1 MSEPSDRPR
10 PHGADELR
18 PRPHGAD
25 ELRPRPQYGE
35 YATPE
40 EQRARIKQPDQSRLL
55 EAGRDPDALNGAVPA
70 DSPSLATKTPPAG
83 PAAGPIPRGR
93 LVDRVA
99 TIALLVYGLV
109 NVVTSIPSMI
119 DYQSYVTTVL
129 GLVGIDGE
137 LADPTAGR
145 PWGIA
150 AALILAI
157 GWLLTAY
164 LSWRS
169 LARGRVTWWIPLLA
183 GFVFTFVT
191 GVLLMVPIVSDTTL
205 WNAILDSAR

>member
-1 MSEPSDRPR
+1 VSDP
-10 PHGADELR
+10 AE
-18 PRPHGAD
+18 
-25 ELRPRPQYGE
+25 RPRPQYGE

-40 EQRARIKQPDQSRLL
+40 EQRARIKQPDLTRLL
-55 EAGRDPDALNGAVPA
+55 DTGQDPDALKGAVPA
-70 DSPSLATKTPPAG
+70 DSPSLATKPARST
-83 PAAGPIPRGR
+83 AAASTMPRGR
-93 LVDRVA
+93 FADRVV

-119 DYQSYVTTVL
+119 DYGSYVSTVL
-129 GLVGIDGE
+129 TLLGIDGE
-137 LADPTAGR
+137 LADPSSGR

-169 LARGRVTWWIPLLA
+169 LARGRVTWWIPLVA
-183 GFVFTFVT
+183 GIVFTFVT
-191 GVLLMVPIVSDTTL
+191 GVLLMVPIVSDPTL

>member
-1 MSEPSDRPR
+1 
-10 PHGADELR
+10 
-18 PRPHGAD
+18 
-25 ELRPRPQYGE
+25 LRPRPQYGE

-55 EAGRDPDALNGAVPA
+55 EAGRDPDALNGTVPA

-169 LARGRVTWWIPLLA
+169 LARGRVTWWIPLLS

>member
-1 MSEPSDRPR
+1 MSDPAE
-10 PHGADELR
+10 
-18 PRPHGAD
+18 
-25 ELRPRPQYGE
+25 RPRPQYGE

-40 EQRARIKQPDQSRLL
+40 EQRARIKQPDLTRLL
-55 EAGRDPDALNGAVPA
+55 ETGQDPDAQRAA
-70 DSPSLATKTPPAG
+70 A
-83 PAAGPIPRGR
+83 PAASSPVAVKPANAPAAVARGR
-93 LVDRVA
+93 FADRVA

-119 DYQSYVTTVL
+119 DYGSYVSTVL
-129 GLVGIDGE
+129 SLLGVDGE
-137 LADPTAGR
+137 LADPAAGR

-164 LSWRS
+164 VSWRS
-169 LARGRVTWWIPLLA
+169 LARGRITWWIPLVA
-183 GFVFTFVT
+183 GIVFTFIT
-191 GVLLMVPIVSDTTL
+191 GVLLMVPIVSDPTL

>member
-1 MSEPSDRPR
+1 VSDP
-10 PHGADELR
+10 AE
-18 PRPHGAD
+18 
-25 ELRPRPQYGE
+25 RPRPQYGE

-40 EQRARIKQPDQSRLL
+40 EQRARIKQPDLTRLL
-55 EAGRDPDALNGAVPA
+55 DTGQDPDALKGAVPA
-70 DSPSLATKTPPAG
+70 DSPSLATKPAKS
-83 PAAGPIPRGR
+83 AAAASTMPRGR
-93 LVDRVA
+93 FADRVA

-119 DYQSYVTTVL
+119 DYGSYVSTVL
-129 GLVGIDGE
+129 TLLGIEGE
-137 LADPTAGR
+137 LADPSSGR

-169 LARGRVTWWIPLLA
+169 LARGRVTWWIPLVA
-183 GFVFTFVT
+183 GIVFTFVT
-191 GVLLMVPIVSDTTL
+191 GVLLMVPIVSDPTL

>member
-1 MSEPSDRPR
+1 MSDPAE
-10 PHGADELR
+10 
-18 PRPHGAD
+18 
-25 ELRPRPQYGE
+25 RPRPQYGE

-40 EQRARIKQPDQSRLL
+40 EQRARIKQPDLTRLL
-55 EAGRDPDALNGAVPA
+55 ETGQDPDAPRGAVPA
-70 DSPSLATKTPPAG
+70 APAVAG
-83 PAAGPIPRGR
+83 KPANAPAAVARGR
-93 LVDRVA
+93 FTDRVA

-119 DYQSYVTTVL
+119 DYGSYVSTVL
-129 GLVGIDGE
+129 SLLGVDGE
-137 LADPTAGR
+137 LADPAAGR

-164 LSWRS
+164 VSWRS
-169 LARGRVTWWIPLLA
+169 LARGRITWWIPLVA
-183 GFVFTFVT
+183 GIVFTLIT
-191 GVLLMVPIVSDTTL
+191 GVLLMVPIVSDPTL

>member
-1 MSEPSDRPR
+1 MSDASDRPR
-10 PHGADELR
+10 PPSADES
-18 PRPHGAD
+18 
-25 ELRPRPQYGE
+25 RPRPQYGE

-40 EQRARIKQPDQSRLL
+40 EQRARIKQPDLTRLL
-55 EAGRDPDALNGAVPA
+55 ETGQDPDALKGAVPA
-70 DSPSLATKTPPAG
+70 DSPSRATK
-83 PAAGPIPRGR
+83 PAARTSAASTMPRGR
-93 LVDRVA
+93 FADRVV

-109 NVVTSIPSMI
+109 NVVTGIPSMI
-119 DYQSYVTTVL
+119 DYGAYVTTVL
-129 GLVGIDGE
+129 TLMGIDGE
-137 LADPTAGR
+137 LADPASGR

-169 LARGRVTWWIPLLA
+169 LARGRVTWWIPLVA
-183 GFVFTFVT
+183 GIVFTFVT
-191 GVLLMVPIVSDTTL
+191 GVLLMVPIVSDPTL

>member
-1 MSEPSDRPR
+1 MSDPAE
-10 PHGADELR
+10 
-18 PRPHGAD
+18 
-25 ELRPRPQYGE
+25 RPRPQYGE

-40 EQRARIKQPDQSRLL
+40 EQRARIKQPDLTRLL
-55 EAGRDPDALNGAVPA
+55 ETGQDPDALKGAVPV
-70 DSPSLATKTPPAG
+70 DSPTLTTKPATRTSGAS
-83 PAAGPIPRGR
+83 AMPRGR
-93 LVDRVA
+93 FADRVV

-119 DYQSYVTTVL
+119 DYGSYVSTVL
-129 GLVGIDGE
+129 TLLGIDGE
-137 LADPTAGR
+137 LADPSSGR

-169 LARGRVTWWIPLLA
+169 LARGRVTWWIPLVA
-183 GFVFTFVT
+183 GIVFTFVT
-191 GVLLMVPIVSDTTL
+191 GVLLMVPIVSDPTL